1 MKIIYF
7 AFSPTRTSAAI
18 AAAVA
23 EGMASFCGAECVGL
37 DVTYDPLAE
46 SDFPS
51 GSVAVI
57 AAPVYGGRMAPLAKE
72 RLKGLRGNGAPC
84 VLIAVYGNRA
94 FENALADMAEFAAG
108 LGFTPVAAGAFVGE
122 HSYSTESAPI
132 AAGRPDNEDFAVA
145 RRFGAEVG
153 RAVVDG
159 SAGAVDV
166 GRLTDEPSPEESL
179 VAFRKFVAEYMQS
192 RAGGAVPV
200 LPEVDIEL
208 CSGCGLCQNLCPV
221 SAIGD
226 DCRSV
231 DASKCIRCSACVK
244 GCPSGARRLLSPF
257 APVLSANF
265 NRRKNPVTIV
275 GTSAL

>member
-1 MKIIYF
+1 MKIIDI

-23 EGMASFCGAECVGL
+23 EAMAAYCGAERVGV
-37 DVTYDPLAE
+37 DVTYDSLAE
-46 SDFPS
+46 SNFPS

-57 AAPVYGGRMAPLAKE
+57 AAPVYGGRMSPLAKE
-72 RLKGLRGNGAPC
+72 RMKGLRGNGAPC

-94 FENALADMAEFAAG
+94 FENALVDMAEFASG
-108 LGFTPVAAGAFVGE
+108 LGFMPVAAGAFVGE
-122 HSYSTESAPI
+122 HSYSTESTPI
-132 AAGRPDNEDFAVA
+132 AAGRPDSEDLAEA
-145 RRFGAEVG
+145 RRFGMSIG
-153 RAVVDG
+153 QAVADG

-166 GRLTDEPSPEESL
+166 GSLTDVPSPGESL
-179 VAFRKFVAEYMQS
+179 EAFRKFVAEYMQS
-192 RAGGAVPV
+192 RVAGAVPV

-208 CSGCGLCQNLCPV
+208 CIGCGLCQNLCPV

-265 NRRKNPVTIV
+265 NIRKNPVTII
-275 GTSAL
+275 GTKAS